1 VFTKILIVFVK
12 DYIQVWVTGS
22 YNSYY
27 FLVFIAKE
35 VNAFYFE
42 IIKTKK

>member
-12 DYIQVWVTGS
+12 DYIQVWLIDS

-27 FLVFIAKE
+27 FLVFIAYE
-35 VNAFYFE
+35 VNAFNFE